1 MIAFRVDANE
11 QIATGHLMRCLAVAA
26 ELKRCGEQCIFFL
39 AEKKE
44 TERIL
49 AQGFPYEVLES
60 RWDLMEEELP
70 KLGSLLE
77 KYSPDWLVVDS
88 YQVTKE
94 YLRKLNEKVRVLY
107 VDDMAQ
113 EIWPVF
119 MVLHYSDWLED
130 DAYQKRYEGSGT
142 RVLCGMK
149 YIPLRAEFYPGGQR
163 PEGSVLITTGG
174 TDIYNVAG
182 ELLEYIFDEK
192 QLSAGNSSFPIEK
205 NVKSAFMKEKQRA
218 LEEDRKT
225 ESGKKELVDL
235 RTLTYHV
242 VVGSMNQ
249 HKEKLQKLE
258 QEYSNIILH
267 YNVDNMGTLMRSSD
281 AAVSAGGTTVFELC
295 ACQIPTVCF
304 SFADNQEEFA
314 KKMGEKQVM
323 LYAGDPRYGK
333 EALLKNLAES
343 LQHVMEN
350 LDLRKTMK
358 KNMGTLTDGRGT
370 ERIAEALLYV

>member
-11 QIATGHLMRCLAVAA
+11 QIATGHLMRCLAMAA
-26 ELKRCGEQCIFFL
+26 ELKRRGEQCVFFL
-39 AEKKE
+39 AEEKE

-49 AQGFPYEVLES
+49 AQGVPYEVLES

-77 KYSPDWLVVDS
+77 KYSPDWVVVDS

-94 YLRKLNEKVRVLY
+94 YLRKLNEKVQVLY

-113 EIWPVF
+113 EIWPVS

-174 TDIYNVAG
+174 TDAYNVAG
-182 ELLEYIFDEK
+182 ELLESIFDEK
-192 QLSAGNSSFPIEK
+192 CLSLEDSSFPIEETI
-205 NVKSAFMKEKQRA
+205 NDIFTKEKQDFQ
-218 LEEDRKT
+218 EKDRI
-225 ESGKKELVDL
+225 EGRKKKLVDL

-242 VVGSMNQ
+242 IVGSMNQ
-249 HKEKLQKLE
+249 YKEKLQKLE

-281 AAVSAGGTTVFELC
+281 AAVSAGGTTLFELC

-350 LDLRKTMK
+350 PDLRKTMK